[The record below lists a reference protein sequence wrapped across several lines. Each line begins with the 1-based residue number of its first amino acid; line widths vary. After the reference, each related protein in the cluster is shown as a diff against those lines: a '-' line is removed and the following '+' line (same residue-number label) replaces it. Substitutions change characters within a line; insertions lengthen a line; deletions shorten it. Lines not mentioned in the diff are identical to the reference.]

1 MKSRTIQHVESTV
14 KHGEL
19 LLHLCG
25 EMDADGTTVVEPR
38 TWEYPGSR
46 DTTIDFKSLGFGGIL
61 TIETEMSEIELEV
74 DLCGKEAE
82 LLLEFFGFY
91 PEDLDEDDWDE
102 VEDDWYDE
110 DYARELY
117 DD

>member
-1 MKSRTIQHVESTV
+1 MKSRTIQEVSSTI
-14 KHGEL
+14 KHGDL
-19 LLHLCG
+19 LLHLFG

-46 DTTIDFKSLGFGGIL
+46 DTTIDWKSLGFGGIL

-91 PEDLDEDDWDE
+91 PDELDEENWDE

-117 DD
+117 E

>member
-14 KHGEL
+14 EHGGL

-46 DTTIDFKSLGFGGIL
+46 DTTIDWKSLGFGGIL

-91 PEDLDEDDWDE
+91 PDELDEENWDE

-117 DD
+117 E

>member
-1 MKSRTIQHVESTV
+1 MKSRTIQYVESTV
-14 KHGEL
+14 KHGDL
-19 LLHLCG
+19 LLHLFG

-46 DTTIDFKSLGFGGIL
+46 DTTIDWKSLGFGGIL

-91 PEDLDEDDWDE
+91 PDELDEENWDE

-117 DD
+117 E